1 MVKCDVI
8 QDLLPLYIDDVASEG
23 SRAEVDKH
31 IAACPDCWEVLSR
44 MQSGVKPIPL
54 SVDKAEIGAF
64 KIMKKKLLRKNFLI
78 ACASVIVTIA
88 LIYGVF
94 GYYMPLPYDPNKMSV
109 NLAYDQV
116 IDIYYDGNYTGA
128 TARQVDDAV
137 YIGYDGTLFTRL
149 FYNGEKRQFS
159 IGTHIMADY
168 GGRGKAIEL
177 TENSMGNTVEVETD
191 TGKAQIHHPINKI
204 YYLDYRK
211 INLGDP
217 AFEQAKK
224 EAVLIWERP
233 QK

>member
-8 QDLLPLYIDDVASEG
+8 QDLLPLYIDGVASEG

-31 IAACPDCWEVLSR
+31 IEICSDCRAVLSK
-44 MQSGVKPIPL
+44 MQNGGSPMPL
-54 SVDKAEIGAF
+54 SIDKAEIGAF
-64 KIMKKKLLRKNFLI
+64 KIMKKKLFRKNLLTACVSIVATITLI
-78 ACASVIVTIA
+78 F
-88 LIYGVF
+88 GVF
-94 GYYMPLPYDPNKMSV
+94 GCNTPLPYDPAKMKV

-159 IGTHIMADY
+159 IGTHIMVDY
-168 GGRGKAIEL
+168 GGRGKVIEL
-177 TENSMGNTVEVETD
+177 TENSAGNTIEVETD
-191 TGKAQIHHPINKI
+191 IGKADIHHPINRI

-211 INLGDP
+211 INLSGT
-217 AFEQAKK
+217 AFEQANKD
-224 EAVLIWERP
+224 AVLIWERP
-233 QK
+233 L